1 MTGRVH
7 PFAISR
13 RASAEIFEV
22 IAYIARDSP
31 QNARAVARAI
41 SLKIAQLRRFPRAA
55 PVDPD
60 APGPPEAAEPRI
72 AHASGFVIRYVF
84 PLRKGRRDV
93 VYVVSIQRAAKPPL
107 DDHEYVIRFLQEA
120 AGSTTSRRSRAEQDG
135 PAPRGGAGRSGTA
148 GRRRTTY
155 A

>member
-1 MTGRVH
+1 MTARVH
-7 PFAISR
+7 PLAMSR
-13 RASAEIFEV
+13 RARADLVEA

-41 SLKIAQLRRFPRAA
+41 SEKIAQLRHFPRAA

-60 APGPPEAAEPRI
+60 APSPPEAAEPRI

-84 PLRKGRRDV
+84 PLRRGRRYV
-93 VYVVSIQRAAKPPL
+93 VYVISIQRAAKPPL
-107 DDHEYVIRFLQEA
+107 DDHEYTIRFLQEA
-120 AGSTTSRRSRAEQDG
+120 AGVSYVLAQ
-135 PAPRGGAGRSGTA
+135 PGGAGRSGTA
-148 GRRRTTY
+148 GRGRTTY